1 MKNFI
6 MLTDIDGRKFGISVS
21 LIKYWAKDG
30 VVSRIYLEDF
40 RPEATN
46 FRMVQESVEKIAE
59 KITKATEEKAEFVR
73 FLFTRD
79 DKQVCVKASEI
90 RYIKEGKNKWTKVFI
105 EGMGEIEVYGEFATI
120 VKELNAATIYVS

>member
-1 MKNFI
+1 
-6 MLTDIDGRKFGISVS
+6 MLTDRYGNEFGTSVS
-21 LIKYWAKDG
+21 NILHLEKDHEY
-30 VVSRIYLEDF
+30 SRIYLKGIITPNAVSF
-40 RPEATN
+40 T
-46 FRMVQESVEKIAE
+46 VKESIEMIVKKIE
-59 KITKATEEKAEFVR
+59 NATEEKAEFVR

-90 RYIKEGKNKWTKVFI
+90 RYIKEGKNKWTKVFV